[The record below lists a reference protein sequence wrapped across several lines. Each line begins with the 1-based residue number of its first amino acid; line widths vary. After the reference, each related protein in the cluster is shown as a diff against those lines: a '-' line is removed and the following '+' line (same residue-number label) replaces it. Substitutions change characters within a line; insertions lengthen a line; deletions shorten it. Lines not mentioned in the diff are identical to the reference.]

1 MRILLA
7 SIILTLPLL
16 AADAPPTP
24 AKIWD
29 GQISSLEKEFI
40 PLVEAMPADKFG
52 FVPKGDQFAKSRT
65 FGEQAR
71 HIATVVY
78 EVAAAIQET
87 KNPVEPGAAENGPDL
102 KSKEEIVK
110 YCKDA
115 FASAHKA
122 ALSLTN
128 ENLAQA
134 VKSPFGGPPM
144 TKMSLISI
152 IMWHSFDHYGQMVIY
167 ARMNGIVPPAS
178 R

>member
-7 SIILTLPLL
+7 SIVLSLPLL
-16 AADAPPTP
+16 AADAPAPS
-24 AKIWD
+24 KIWD

-52 FVPKGDQFAKSRT
+52 FVPGGPLFNKSRT

-78 EVAAAIQET
+78 EVASAIQEV
-87 KNPVEPGAAENGPDL
+87 KNPVEAGPAENGPDL

-110 YCKDA
+110 YCHDA
-115 FASAHKA
+115 FAAAHAA
-122 ALSLTN
+122 ALSLTA
-128 ENLAQA
+128 ENQVGR
-134 VKSPFGGPPM
+134 VKSPFGSNPM
-144 TKMSLISI
+144 TRMDLISI
-152 IMWHSFDHYGQMVIY
+152 IMWHSFDHYGQMVVY
-167 ARMNGIVPPAS
+167 ARMSGVVPPAS